1 MTMSHNQMAYVAIV
15 STLIF
20 GSLFVGASGFF
31 QTSEGAGDFDPA
43 AEDDL
48 IGEGS
53 NTGQSM
59 DSDNDGLV
67 DAVESQYGTDPTN
80 PDTDGDGMEDG
91 WEVENGLNPLD
102 NGESD
107 DAENDPSEAS
117 SDGAEEQEEEDS
129 WPDPDDGPKGDPDRD
144 GLINSVEVEEGTN
157 PRLADTDGD
166 GLNDKWEVT
175 YKRVVNQF
183 LLAITHYLTLFQKL
197 GLC

>member
-48 IGEGS
+48 IGDGS

-59 DSDNDGLV
+59 DSDDDGLV
-67 DAVESQYGTDPTN
+67 DAVESQYGTDPFN
-80 PDTDGDGMEDG
+80 NDTDGDGMEDG

-107 DAENDPSEAS
+107 DAENDPSEAN

-144 GLINSVEVEEGTN
+144 GLSIRS
-157 PRLADTDGD
+157 RLKKALIQD
-166 GLNDKWEVT
+166 
-175 YKRVVNQF
+175 
-183 LLAITHYLTLFQKL
+183 
-197 GLC
+197 

>member
-20 GSLFVGASGFF
+20 GSLLLEHQVLPN
-31 QTSEGAGDFDPA
+31 SEGAGDFDPA
-43 AEDDL
+43 AEEDL

-59 DSDNDGLV
+59 DSDADGLV
-67 DAVESQYGTDPTN
+67 DAVESQYGTDPFN
-80 PDTDGDGMEDG
+80 NDTDGDMEDG

-107 DAENDPSEAS
+107 DAENDPSEANS
-117 SDGAEEQEEEDS
+117 EGAEEQEEEDS

-175 YKRVVNQF
+175 YKRVVNHP
-183 LLAITHYLTLFQKL
+183 ARKL
-197 GLC
+197 YSL